1 MYNMQK
7 RHIKDF
13 NSFLN
18 ENFNKSY
25 ENEVMNEGFL
35 GNLLYKVKSFFK
47 GKSPLGSEV
56 KDMFDQYDIPNRWE
70 DVFDTRSYVGE
81 VRELYL
87 KVISGGELTADEAV
101 VISNPIDLLLLSGY
115 RLNNGKFDLSA
126 DVKGSE
132 NILKLFGFNYKSNN
146 REELLSK
153 KMDFLKN
160 IKVPN
165 PFDTSVSYTYPGS
178 QFILSDIEADLSKD
192 IPEWVQR
199 DLKFYSILEQDFV
212 KYASEERHPWTNLYS
227 EIESG
232 QSMNRLV
239 SDKAKREGANPDVP
253 VFSTIS
259 LGEYVEKLQ
268 ISNSVSNSVLNMYVR
283 ALDEMDPSRLAE
295 LNRLNNNL

>member
-1 MYNMQK
+1 MQK

-165 PFDTSVSYTYPGS
+165 PFDKEMSYDHPGG
-178 QFILSDIEADLSKD
+178 QFILFDIEFDFSRD
-192 IPEWVQR
+192 IPEYVR
-199 DLKFYSILEQDFV
+199 KDLKFYSILEQDFV
-212 KYASEERHPWTNLYS
+212 KYASEDRQIMELTS
-227 EIESG
+227 KIESG
-232 QSMNRLV
+232 ESMSNLI
-239 SDKAKREGANPDVP
+239 SDRMKIEGADVKVP
-253 VFSTIS
+253 TFSTMS
-259 LGEYVEKLQ
+259 LGEYVERFQ
-268 ISNSVSNSVLNMYVR
+268 SNNNILNGYVR
-283 ALDEMDPSRLAE
+283 ALDNKNPSLFVKQE
-295 LNRLNNNL
+295 WE

>member
-25 ENEVMNEGFL
+25 QNEVMNEGFL

-70 DVFDTRSYVGE
+70 DVFDTRSYVSE

-87 KVISGGELTADEAV
+87 KVVSGGELTADEAV

-126 DVKGSE
+126 DAKGSE

-165 PFDTSVSYTYPGS
+165 PFDKEMSYDHPGG
-178 QFILSDIEADLSKD
+178 QFILFDIEFDFSRD
-192 IPEWVQR
+192 IPEYVR
-199 DLKFYSILEQDFV
+199 KDLKFYSILEQDFV
-212 KYASEERHPWTNLYS
+212 KYASEDRQIMELTS
-227 EIESG
+227 KIESG
-232 QSMNRLV
+232 ESMSNLI
-239 SDKAKREGANPDVP
+239 SDRMKREGADVKVP
-253 VFSTIS
+253 TFSTMS
-259 LGEYVEKLQ
+259 LGEYVERFQ
-268 ISNSVSNSVLNMYVR
+268 SNNHILNGYVR
-283 ALDEMDPSRLAE
+283 ALDNKNPSLFVKQAWE
-295 LNRLNNNL
+295 

>member
-1 MYNMQK
+1 MKK

-25 ENEVMNEGFL
+25 QNDVMNEGFL

-56 KDMFDQYDIPNRWE
+56 KDKFDQYGIPYRWD
-70 DVFDTRSYVGE
+70 DVFDTRLHVDE

-87 KVISGGELTADEAV
+87 KVVSGGELTADEAKF
-101 VISNPIDLLLLSGY
+101 ISNPIDLLLLSGY

-126 DVKGSE
+126 NAKGSE

-153 KMDFLKN
+153 KMDFIKN

-165 PFDTSVSYTYPGS
+165 PFDKEISYAYPGG
-178 QFILSDIEADLSKD
+178 QFIVYDIEFDFSRD
-192 IPEWVQR
+192 NPEVVKK

-212 KYASEERHPWTNLYS
+212 KYASEDREIMELTS

-232 QSMNRLV
+232 ESMGNLITDRM
-239 SDKAKREGANPDVP
+239 KREGASPEVA
-253 VFSTIS
+253 VFSTMS
-259 LGEYVEKLQ
+259 LGEYVERLKVPGITLP
-268 ISNSVSNSVLNMYVR
+268 IILNGYVTG
-283 ALDEMDPSRLAE
+283 LDNKDPSRFSK
-295 LNRLNNNL
+295 

>member
-1 MYNMQK
+1 MQK

-25 ENEVMNEGFL
+25 KNEVMNEGFL

-47 GKSPLGSEV
+47 GKSPLGSEI
-56 KDMFDQYDIPNRWE
+56 KDMFDQYDLPERWE
-70 DVFDTRSYVGE
+70 DVFDSINHVDE
-81 VRELYL
+81 VRALYR
-87 KVISGGELTADEAV
+87 KVASGGELTADEAV
-101 VISNPIDLLLLSGY
+101 VISNPIDLLLLCGY
-115 RLNNGKFDLSA
+115 RLNNGRFDLSA

-132 NILKLFGFNYKSNN
+132 NLLKLFGFNYKSNN
-146 REELLSK
+146 REELFSK

-165 PFDTSVSYTYPGS
+165 PFDKSVSYTYPGG
-178 QFILSDIEADLSKD
+178 QFILSDIEADFSKD

-212 KYASEERHPWTNLYS
+212 KYASEERHPWTDLYS

-232 QSMNRLV
+232 QSMSNLI
-239 SDKAKREGANPDVP
+239 SDRMKREGANPDVP
-253 VFSTIS
+253 VFSTMS

-268 ISNSVSNSVLNMYVR
+268 ISNLINNSVLNMYVR
-283 ALDEMDPSRLAE
+283 ALDEMDPSTLAQ
-295 LNRLNNNL
+295 LNR

>member
-1 MYNMQK
+1 MQK

-25 ENEVMNEGFL
+25 KNEVMNEGFL

-70 DVFDTRSYVGE
+70 DVFDTRSYVSE

-87 KVISGGELTADEAV
+87 KVVSGGELTADEAV

-165 PFDTSVSYTYPGS
+165 PFDKEMSYDHPGG
-178 QFILSDIEADLSKD
+178 QFILFDIEFDFSRD
-192 IPEWVQR
+192 IPEYVR
-199 DLKFYSILEQDFV
+199 KDLKFYSILEQDFV
-212 KYASEERHPWTNLYS
+212 KYASEDRQIMELTS
-227 EIESG
+227 KIESG
-232 QSMNRLV
+232 ESMSNLI
-239 SDKAKREGANPDVP
+239 SDRMKREGADVKVP
-253 VFSTIS
+253 TFSTMS
-259 LGEYVEKLQ
+259 LGEYVERFQ
-268 ISNSVSNSVLNMYVR
+268 SNNNILNGYVR
-283 ALDEMDPSRLAE
+283 ALDNKNPSLFVKQE
-295 LNRLNNNL
+295 WE

>member
-25 ENEVMNEGFL
+25 QNEVMNEGFL

-126 DVKGSE
+126 DAKGSE

-165 PFDTSVSYTYPGS
+165 PFDKEMSYDHPGG
-178 QFILSDIEADLSKD
+178 QFILFDIEFDFSRD
-192 IPEWVQR
+192 IPEYVR
-199 DLKFYSILEQDFV
+199 KDLKFYSILEQDFV
-212 KYASEERHPWTNLYS
+212 KYASEDRQIMELTS
-227 EIESG
+227 KIESG
-232 QSMNRLV
+232 ESMSNLI
-239 SDKAKREGANPDVP
+239 SDRMKREGADVKVP
-253 VFSTIS
+253 TFSTMS
-259 LGEYVEKLQ
+259 LGEYVERFQ
-268 ISNSVSNSVLNMYVR
+268 SNNHILNGYVR
-283 ALDEMDPSRLAE
+283 ALDNKNPSLFVKQAWE
-295 LNRLNNNL
+295 